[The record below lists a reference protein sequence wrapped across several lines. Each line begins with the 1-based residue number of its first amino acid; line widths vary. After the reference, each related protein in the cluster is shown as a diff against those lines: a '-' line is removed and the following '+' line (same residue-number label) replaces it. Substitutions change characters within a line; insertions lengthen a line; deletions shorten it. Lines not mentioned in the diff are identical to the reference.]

1 LLNAQIFLILC
12 QINLLIIA
20 VLAKKVI
27 YSIDGQLL
35 ASVILIKGIISMV
48 LVVWIAQPLDQLTK

>member
-1 LLNAQIFLILC
+1 
-12 QINLLIIA
+12 

-27 YSIDGQLL
+27 YSIDGQQL